1 MDLSARQPYGA
12 YPSQNLERRHS
23 RREERRCSCG
33 YSPLLGR
40 TVSGRKTL
48 AIGYRPAYRGRSSA
62 VQRAAQTLLLHR
74 FGLGRTRVAPLLVKH
89 LGSPFSYQAAYRVKL
104 SLAVRAT
111 QRLSPWIFGSS
122 IHHG

>member
-12 YPSQNLERRHS
+12 HPSQNLERRHS

-48 AIGYRPAYRGRSSA
+48 AIGYRRADRGRSSA
-62 VQRAAQTLLLHR
+62 EQRAAQTLLLHR
-74 FGLGRTRVAPLLVKH
+74 FGIGMNFAITREAPGKPA
-89 LGSPFSYQAAYRVKL
+89 SPQAAAFRVKM
-104 SLAVRAT
+104 SPAVRAT
-111 QRLSPWIFGSS
+111 QRLSPSIFGSS
-122 IHHG
+122 VHHG